1 MPYEKNLLVLFKD
14 SKILFD
20 TLNSNVFFS
29 RDIFSGSF
37 NAVKTFTH
45 HDKKIIIGTYNSPE
59 I

>member
-37 NAVKTFTH
+37 NVIKTFKH
-45 HDKKIIIGTYNSPE
+45 NDKKIICRNL
-59 I
+59 

>member
-14 SKILFD
+14 SKNSFD

-37 NAVKTFTH
+37 NAVKTFIH
-45 HDKKIIIGTYNSPE
+45 HDKNHYRNL
-59 I
+59 

>member
-45 HDKKIIIGTYNSPE
+45 HDKKIIIGTYNS
-59 I
+59 